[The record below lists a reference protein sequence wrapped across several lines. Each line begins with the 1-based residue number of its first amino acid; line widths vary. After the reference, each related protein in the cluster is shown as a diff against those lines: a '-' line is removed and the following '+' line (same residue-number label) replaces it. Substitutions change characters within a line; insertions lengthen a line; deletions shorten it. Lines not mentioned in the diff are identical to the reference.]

1 MEYFKK
7 IFKESIA
14 IVVVSSIIGIVSG
27 TILSTNIE
35 IFYALPI
42 ILLVLPALNSL
53 IGDISTVSISRL
65 TTHLYIGTIPPK
77 IQKSDRLKR
86 DFLGLI
92 ITLLLSLIAL
102 LILGY
107 TIASITGIVLIN
119 PFIIFFILI
128 ITVIFIF
135 VMMFIFLF
143 ISAIFVFKRGK
154 DPNNFLIPFIT
165 SLADLLTPV
174 VLLFFIKIF
183 I

>member
-1 MEYFKK
+1 MEYFQK
-7 IFKESIA
+7 IFKESIV
-14 IVVVSSIIGIVSG
+14 IVVVSSIIGLISG
-27 TILSTNIE
+27 TLLSANIE
-35 IFYALPI
+35 ILYAIPI

-65 TTHLYIGTIPPK
+65 TTHLFIGTIPPK
-77 IQKSDRLKR
+77 IQTSDRLKK

-92 ITLLLSLIAL
+92 ITLSLSLIAL

-107 TIASITGIVLIN
+107 AIASIMGIVVIN
-119 PFIIFFILI
+119 PFIIIFILI
-128 ITVIFIF
+128 ITILLIFAL
-135 VMMFIFLF
+135 MFIFLF
-143 ISAIFVFKRGK
+143 ISAIFVFKKGK

-165 SLADLLTPV
+165 SLADLLTPA